1 MRVLLFSP
9 FSGIWRHTI
18 LESQLISALET
29 SNTMEIFSVGCD
41 GLFPTNCTVRDYFRG
56 GAPYTSEKS
65 IDSCN
70 KCKESRNIFVNNTT
84 AKTLNLLDFSNQKQ
98 LHEVEEFVSRLTNA
112 NLEQVYFSEV
122 DVGKKALYEI
132 ILKYKKRS
140 TVLNHEEFNEWK
152 MLVSNEALTVYPAI
166 KILSTVKPDAVII
179 YNAQY
184 GVPGV
189 FADIS
194 LKFGIKTY
202 TISGSSSP
210 VEAATALK
218 IWDWKEY
225 RAESPS
231 KLEWFNHNQNLKITG
246 RDRKRVARHNKYILS
261 GKSPWTYSK
270 GKSNQ
275 NPYEFF
281 GLDKNSKIILAVI
294 NSEDEIYAARIA
306 GVFSEMRTISEVF
319 PTQVEWI
326 KFLLEIFSEKRGV
339 HLIIRLHPRE
349 FPNKREKQLS
359 EQAKIWMQLLDSLPN
374 NIHLD
379 SPELGFSIY
388 DYFPYIQALTTGWS
402 STALEALSHG
412 IPVVTYDRNLL
423 GYSHEAILTGTTRA
437 EYKVNLGEAEALPRE
452 NTKRKFFTRWITF
465 SEFHGSIF
473 LGGGLQDAH
482 LRSFNPWLRIMLKI
496 MNKIMKRIFPN
507 KIKEIDLKIPRS
519 TKDDRKVIELLTQRK
534 DNLYQI

>member
-29 SNTMEIFSVGCD
+29 SNTMEILSVGCD

-65 IDSCN
+65 IESCN
-70 KCKESRNIFVNNTT
+70 RCKESRNIFVSKTK
-84 AKTLNLLDFSNQKQ
+84 AQTLNLLDFSNQKQ
-98 LHEVEEFVSRLTNA
+98 LYEVEKFVSRLTNA
-112 NLEQVYFSEV
+112 NLEQVHFGEV

-140 TVLNHEEFNEWK
+140 TVLNNEEFNEWK
-152 MLVSNEALTVYPAI
+152 MLVSNEALTVYPAN

-225 RAESPS
+225 KAENPS
-231 KLEWFNHNQNLKITG
+231 KLEWINHNQNLKING
-246 RDRKRVARHNKYILS
+246 RDRKRIARHNKYILS
-261 GKSPWTYSK
+261 GKSPWTYSR

-281 GLDKNSKIILAVI
+281 GIDKKAKIILAVI

-306 GVFSEMRTISEVF
+306 GVFSESRTISEVF
-319 PTQVEWI
+319 STQVEWI
-326 KFLLEIFSEKRGV
+326 EFLLKIFSEKQEV
-339 HLIIRLHPRE
+339 HLIVRLHPRE
-349 FPNKREKQLS
+349 FPNKRETQLS
-359 EQAKIWMQLLDSLPN
+359 EQAMIWMQLLDSLPQ

-379 SPELGFSIY
+379 TPELGFSIY
-388 DYFPYIQALTTGWS
+388 DYFSYIQALTTGWS

-412 IPVVTYDRNLL
+412 IPVVTYDKNLL
-423 GYSHEAILTGTTRA
+423 GYPHEEILTGTTKV
-437 EYKVNLGEAEALPRE
+437 EYKDNLGIAESLQRK
-452 NTKRKFFTRWITF
+452 NTRRIFFTQWVTF

-482 LRSFNPWLRIMLKI
+482 LRTSNPMLRITLRI
-496 MNKIMKRIFPN
+496 MNKIIKRVFPT
-507 KIKEIDLKIPRS
+507 KIKELDLKIPRS
-519 TKDDRKVIELLTQRK
+519 TKDDRKVIEMLTQKK